1 MCIRLRNIR
10 NEVRCQV
17 PTRPFWACDFFDGL
31 GKRLLRAHD
40 LHVTICS
47 FEEGNGMARCIRFLT
62 RSFVALAFVSAG
74 AVAGAQ
80 QPADEVFDT
89 SAPNLLAV
97 LRESHGENKQDEALR
112 PYGKLSARMPDGQ
125 RVEFDTSW
133 YQYLGDMHIRL
144 VFDGAHSMQS
154 ASPEDLRRLHLDP
167 NAALKLAV
175 SNLRRRYGPPA
186 VQPWSGG
193 MMQVQ
198 SGSSDLTSSYFL
210 DRDFWQGL
218 QVEHPD
224 GLVVAVPRR
233 GGLVYAPASD
243 EAAVASLRFSVAALY
258 AGAAGARLSSALY
271 LFKDGHW
278 SVFQPPQAY

>member
-1 MCIRLRNIR
+1 MCIRLRNIG
-10 NEVRCQV
+10 NQVRCRV
-17 PTRPFWACDFFDGL
+17 PTRTIGDATYFAVSRW
-31 GKRLLRAHD
+31 RMLRAAGAG
-40 LHVTICS
+40 LTIVS
-47 FEEGNGMARCIRFLT
+47 IREGIPMASRIRLAA
-62 RSFVALAFVSAG
+62 RSCAALALLAAAAS
-74 AVAGAQ
+74 AGAQ
-80 QPADEVFDT
+80 QRQEVFDT

-112 PYGKLSARMPDGQ
+112 PFGKLTARMPDGQ

-144 VFDGAHSMQS
+144 VFDGGQSMQS
-154 ASPEDLRRLHLDP
+154 ASPDDLHRLHLSPDE
-167 NAALKLAV
+167 ALKLAID
-175 SNLRRRYGPPA
+175 NLRRVYGPPA

-193 MMQVQ
+193 LMQVQ
-198 SGSSDLTSSYFL
+198 SASADLTSSYFL
-210 DRDFWQGL
+210 ERDFWQSM
-218 QVEHPD
+218 QATHPE

-243 EAAVASLRFSVAALY
+243 ESAVASLRFSAAALY
-258 AGAAGARLSSALY
+258 AGGPGARLSSALY

>member
-1 MCIRLRNIR
+1 MACIRL
-10 NEVRCQV
+10 V
-17 PTRPFWACDFFDGL
+17 
-31 GKRLLRAHD
+31 
-40 LHVTICS
+40 
-47 FEEGNGMARCIRFLT
+47 ARSC
-62 RSFVALAFVSAG
+62 VALALVAVSAL
-74 AVAGAQ
+74 AGAQ
-80 QPADEVFDT
+80 QQQADPVFDT

-125 RVEFDTSW
+125 RIEFDTSW

-144 VFDGAHSMQS
+144 VFDGAQSMQS

-167 NAALKLAV
+167 NDALKLAV
-175 SNLRRRYGPPA
+175 SNLRRMYGPPA

-193 MMQVQ
+193 MMQVE
-198 SGSSDLTSSYFL
+198 SASSDLTSSYFL
-210 DRDFWQGL
+210 DRDFWQSL
-218 QVEHPD
+218 QADHPD